1 IWALCLKKPKR
12 LWQELKTKSTK
23 GVLGLLPQ
31 IMLFISVGFFTQALT
46 VSGAMESLV
55 QWVTYWSAS
64 FGWLLIILIV
74 LLAVVSSQM
83 GLFPALIIML
93 LTDLVPYDAMH
104 LRPEWFVFAVTA
116 ASVGGVPASPLTI
129 N

>member
-1 IWALCLKKPKR
+1 IVLFVFGVIVLHEWWAMPVIDAVIVLILGVSLIWALCLKKPKR

-74 LLAVVSSQM
+74 L
-83 GLFPALIIML
+83 
-93 LTDLVPYDAMH
+93 
-104 LRPEWFVFAVTA
+104 
-116 ASVGGVPASPLTI
+116 
-129 N
+129 